1 MAHSVNLTL
10 TPHQAKLIKVALN
23 DYAQK
28 RVDKFATDRWL
39 TKNDIAI
46 VNSLEYLID
55 IINEET
61 GEIV

>member
-10 TPHQAKLIKVALN
+10 TANQAKLVKVALN

-28 RVDKFATDRWL
+28 RVEKFCSDKWL
-39 TKNDIAI
+39 TKGDIAV
-46 VNSLEYLID
+46 VNQLEYLID

-61 GEIV
+61 AEIV